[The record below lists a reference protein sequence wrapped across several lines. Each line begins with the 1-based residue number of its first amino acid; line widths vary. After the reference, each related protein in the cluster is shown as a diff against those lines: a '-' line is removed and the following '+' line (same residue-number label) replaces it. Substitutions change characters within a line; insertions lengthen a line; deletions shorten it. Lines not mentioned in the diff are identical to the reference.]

1 MNNASDRP
9 ETEHWPNRVWRVEMK
24 TIEGAPG
31 AATWPVK
38 RRFTRGFTLVEML
51 VVLAI
56 IGILAA
62 MLMPSLARAKAKAHQ
77 IKCLSNLRQVGLG
90 LNLYAGDYNGEFPAR
105 RIPPNA
111 WPHKLKPYYVDWSL
125 ITCPTDKFGIAG
137 ALADETNPNRSFL
150 INGFNDYFML
160 RLDGEDYAR
169 YQRWQWP
176 HGMKENGILKPSE
189 TVMFGEKRTGSPH
202 VHMDLDQGRQGNDY
216 EEIEYRRHTRGS
228 DFVFGDNS
236 VRLLR
241 REQVLFPE
249 NLWAVTDEFRYPPSE
264 PK

>member
-1 MNNASDRP
+1 
-9 ETEHWPNRVWRVEMK
+9 MK
-24 TIEGAPG
+24 TFEAAPAPALCPAHG
-31 AATWPVK
+31 
-38 RRFTRGFTLVEML
+38 RRFARGFTLVEML
-51 VVLAI
+51 VVIAI

-90 LNLYAGDYNGEFPAR
+90 LNLYAGDYGGEFPSR

-111 WPHKLKPYYVDWSL
+111 WPHKLKPYYVNWSL
-125 ITCPTDKFGIAG
+125 ITCPTDKFGLAG

-150 INGFNDYFML
+150 INGFNDYFMA
-160 RLDGEDYAR
+160 RLEGEDYAM
-169 YQRWQWP
+169 YQHWEWP

-189 TVMFGEKRTGSPH
+189 TVMFGEKRTGSFH

-216 EEIEYRRHTRGS
+216 EEIEYRRHTSRS

-249 NLWAVTDEFRYPPSE
+249 NLWAVTDEFRHPPSE